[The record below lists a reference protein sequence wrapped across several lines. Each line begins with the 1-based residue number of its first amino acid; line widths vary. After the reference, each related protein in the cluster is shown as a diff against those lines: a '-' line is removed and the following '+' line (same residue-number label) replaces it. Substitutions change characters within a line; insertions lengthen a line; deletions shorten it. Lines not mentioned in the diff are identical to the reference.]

1 LEGLKLT
8 KSLGELKMESPTILF
23 FMGCFVVLFL
33 IVGIIAGWFINDI
46 VYNFYNKNSPQL
58 HPEMY
63 DDQGIVINEELLAV
77 TFIDE
82 EEEEEEDDYY

>member
-1 LEGLKLT
+1 
-8 KSLGELKMESPTILF
+8 MESPTILF

-46 VYNFYNKNSPQL
+46 VYNLYNKNNSPQL

-77 TFIDE
+77 TFVDE

>member
-1 LEGLKLT
+1 
-8 KSLGELKMESPTILF
+8 MESSTVMLF
-23 FMGCFVVLFL
+23 SICFMILFL

-46 VYNFYNKNSPQL
+46 VYNFYNKNNSLQL

-63 DDQGIVINEELLAV
+63 DEDGIVIREELLSLR
-77 TFIDE
+77 FID